1 MDTIDIK
8 VEVIDYIRNSGESVK
23 DYNIGAIVDNLLVR
37 YRLEGI
43 ESYRDYFEVAV
54 LCERHKRDI
63 TAQLGGYMPGETE
76 TRQ

>member
-1 MDTIDIK
+1 MERVVVEMMSAIDIK
-8 VEVIDYIRNSGESVK
+8 AEVIDYIRNSGESVK

-54 LCERHKRDI
+54 FCERH
-63 TAQLGGYMPGETE
+63 E
-76 TRQ
+76 

>member
-1 MDTIDIK
+1 MVTEMNQVDIK
-8 VEVIDYIRNSGESVK
+8 AEVIDYIRNSGESVK

-54 LCERHKRDI
+54 YCERHED
-63 TAQLGGYMPGETE
+63 
-76 TRQ
+76 